1 MATLFHLKKE
11 DQELMPLF
19 NQAFLENKPIPF
31 PNRSGTQAYSNL
43 FYWAHLEAFETAEF
57 PLHPHKGFEIM
68 TFVFEG
74 SLEHY
79 DTASK
84 EYTPVNAGGVQVTQA
99 GSGVEHSEKI
109 IKGSHLFQI
118 WFDPDFSKTLQKD
131 ASYKDYVSE
140 DFSVQTHNGISRL
153 TYVGEKGPIYC
164 ETPGLGIEKLN
175 FDAGSYRES
184 LDKDAIYSCYL
195 LNGEISINDEAIVK
209 DGFVKIEN
217 EDSVTFTVSASAE
230 LFVIKSPVKV
240 GYSKFIDRY

>member
-1 MATLFHLKKE
+1 MSILFHLKKE

-19 NQAFLENKPIPF
+19 NNAFLENKPIPF

-57 PLHPHKGFEIM
+57 PLHPHEGFEIM

-84 EYTPVNAGGVQVTQA
+84 KYTPVNAGEVQVTQA
-99 GSGVEHSEKI
+99 GSGVQHSEKI

-118 WFDPDFSKTLQKD
+118 WFDPDFSITLKKD
-131 ASYKDYVSE
+131 ATYKDYATE
-140 DFSVQTHNGISRL
+140 NFSVQTSDGISRL
-153 TYVGEKGPIYC
+153 TYVGEKGPIYF

-175 FDAGSYRES
+175 FDAGSYHES
-184 LDKDAIYSCYL
+184 LDKESIYSCYL
-195 LNGEISINDEAIVK
+195 LNGELSINNESITK
-209 DGFVKIEN
+209 DGFAKIEN
-217 EDSVTFTVSASAE
+217 EDRETFTVPDSAE